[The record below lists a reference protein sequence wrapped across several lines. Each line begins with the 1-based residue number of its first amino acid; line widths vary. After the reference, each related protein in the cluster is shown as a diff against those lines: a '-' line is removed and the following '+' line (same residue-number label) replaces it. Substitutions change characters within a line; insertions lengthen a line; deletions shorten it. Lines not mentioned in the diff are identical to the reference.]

1 MLSSK
6 KKKSKSQELFEDLV
20 IVRKELN
27 RLKASLEKLD
37 RFDEDYQEK
46 KQEVEAQMSDLFEIR
61 EVIEEQMLRD
71 NGDIFIGVG
80 YEIKNI
86 KTEEP
91 KLVPVVVESKN
102 RAGHFSGQGTTRVGK
117 TVLMLNGNV
126 RQNLRAKENVIVIDP
141 KGGQDQE
148 VFSAMVEFAYESE
161 MLYFFKY
168 FSLAYPD
175 LSDRINPF
183 FGMGHE
189 ERASLVASIS
199 SIGNSEQ
206 FFTDVVYQLT
216 YAVSL
221 CFEVIEV
228 SKDPYGTLTQRL
240 IENEYKKNEYF
251 RQNKGFM
258 REMINKNADL
268 KSPDGIDIAFSEE
281 SDDLLSVLEGKNST
295 LMTFRD
301 LARFVTYAALE
312 ELKESVFTA
321 QLPESLDDP
330 SVEERIEQLKD
341 SALME
346 MGKILEQPK
355 EFYTKISVSL
365 ATLLTQMSQGAI
377 GSIFCSSRINPM
389 LNDLSDENKRLVA
402 LIHPFPLRFK
412 KISDMSSRIFML
424 TIENMLGRVG
434 STGRGFNARVNF
446 HVDEAASVAYPGI
459 ERLPAQAGG
468 LGVYLYFY
476 TQSFADWVKALGSED
491 AANIMLDNL
500 NNQARF
506 RMKDEKSARRVVDEL
521 GQVDIISSSAMVESD
536 GAARM
541 MMNSEERWF
550 AKTSDVL
557 KLAIGRIIFTTG
569 EKSYLVDTPFWRGPK
584 GSIVMPE
591 ISVEKNVKKIREI
604 EKSMMEIVNKMASVK
619 EEATV

>member
-1 MLSSK
+1 MLFNK
-6 KKKSKSQELFEDLV
+6 KKKSKSQELFEDLIV
-20 IVRKELN
+20 VRKELN

-37 RFDEDYQEK
+37 RFDEKYQEK
-46 KQEVEAQMSDLFEIR
+46 KQEIETQMNDLFEIR
-61 EVIEEQMLRD
+61 EVIEEKMLRD

-91 KLVPVVVESKN
+91 KLVPVVIESKN

-175 LSDRINPF
+175 LSDRMNPF

-189 ERASLVASIS
+189 ERASLVASIA

-206 FFTDVVYQLT
+206 FFTDIVYQLT

-228 SKDPYGTLTQRL
+228 SRDPYGTLTQRL

-268 KSPDGIDIAFSEE
+268 KSPDGIDIAFTEE
-281 SDDLLSVLEGKNST
+281 SDDLLSVLEEKNST

-301 LARFVTYAALE
+301 LARFVTYASLE

-321 QLPESLDDP
+321 QLSEGFDDP
-330 SVEERIEQLKD
+330 SVEDRFEQLKD

-434 STGRGFNARVNF
+434 STGRGFNAKVNF

-468 LGVYLYFY
+468 LGAYLYFY
-476 TQSFADWVKALGSED
+476 TQSFADWVKALDSED

-550 AKTSDVL
+550 AKTSDIL
-557 KLAIGRIIFTTG
+557 KLAVGRIIFTTG

-591 ISVEKNVKKIREI
+591 ITVEKNIKKIREI
-604 EKSMMEIVNKMASVK
+604 EKSMMEIVNKMASIK
-619 EEATV
+619 EEAI